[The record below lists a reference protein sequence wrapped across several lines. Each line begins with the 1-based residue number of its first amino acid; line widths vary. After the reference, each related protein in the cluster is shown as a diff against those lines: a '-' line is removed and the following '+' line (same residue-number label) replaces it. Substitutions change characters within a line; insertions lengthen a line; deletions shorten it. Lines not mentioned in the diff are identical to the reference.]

1 MGKDIG
7 TRQLSEET
15 QEKLRAFVA
24 EEIWPICR
32 RVEELHARVSQ
43 LETPTLVPDSGEV
56 ERLTGERDEAR
67 TKAARLEGEV
77 QRLTEERDEVRTKAE
92 RLEGERAQAFA
103 DRDAAESALKRI
115 KGDLEP
121 FRELLDICRRYAA
134 TGEDWQKF
142 LPTDTPL
149 HFLVYGCRNNQIV
162 AHWEAM
168 RNRCELPGE
177 TESADWK
184 TMSDVLAF
192 LLEQYNSTFDAPAVK
207 LLECKPGDKFDDALH
222 IRAKESSPYS
232 GNVKEVL
239 LQGIWDCKNRK
250 TWRKCVVTVE

>member
-1 MGKDIG
+1 MVKDTG
-7 TRQLSEET
+7 TTPGRQFSEET
-15 QEKLRAFVA
+15 QEKIKAIVA
-24 EEIWPICR
+24 EEVAPLYR
-32 RVEELHARVSQ
+32 QVEELNKRLNR
-43 LETPTLVPDSGEV
+43 LETGIPDSGEV
-56 ERLTGERDEAR
+56 ERL
-67 TKAARLEGEV
+67 KGEV
-77 QRLTEERDEVRTKAE
+77 QRLTGELEKARAGAARLEAE
-92 RLEGERAQAFA
+92 RKQALS
-103 DRDAAESALKRI
+103 DRDAAQSALQRI
-115 KGDLEP
+115 EGDLEP

-134 TGEDWQKF
+134 TGENWQKL

-177 TESADWK
+177 RESADWE

-192 LLEQYNSTFDAPAVK
+192 LLEQYNSTFDTPAVM
-207 LLECKPGDKFDDALH
+207 LSACKPGDKFDDALH

-239 LQGIWDCKNRK
+239 LQGIWDCKSRK